1 MTGVDTSSFKQRH
14 VVLQYQPVSQFTPV
28 HPTSQVQVSEAV
40 QVPSFSQVLLHSAA
54 QIEEHMLSVKETHS
68 WPTF

>member
-28 HPTSQVQVSEAV
+28 HPTSQVQVSDVV
-40 QVPSFSQVLLHSAA
+40 QVPPFWQGLLQSAA
-54 QIEEHMLSVKETHS
+54 QVEEHN
-68 WPTF
+68 